1 MTRGKDWMDLKK
13 RSIYLRFLYAVSF
26 SGFLLLCSAFYYS
39 WWSRIPEQIRLHEG
53 SVQHLEF
60 HVPAQAKIYPAGTE
74 NEPVK
79 EVLET
84 QHVIAAKSSVYL
96 DEPVT
101 FVAGENVSQY
111 VMELKLFGILPFK
124 EVNIQV
130 IQDEMIIPAGLPI
143 GIYVKTEGVLVLG
156 TGEFTGIGGQSE
168 KPSEGILRPGDY
180 ILKTDGMEVT
190 GKKGFMSA
198 VSQSEGA
205 EMILTIRRGEDV
217 FDVKVEPKQ
226 TQTGE
231 YKIGVWI
238 RENAQGVGTLTYLR
252 GDGSFGAL
260 GHGINDIDT
269 STLMSVKSG
278 SLYETEIV
286 GIRKGENG
294 TPGELTG
301 IIDYN
306 PEHRIGSIEENTVKG
321 IFGNGSGQ
329 LMEEATEPPVGI
341 GLKQEIHTGEAE
353 IICSITGEPEHY
365 KVMIDEVH
373 LEKEDVNRGIVVR
386 ITDEKLLD
394 LTGGIVQGMSGS
406 PILQDG
412 RLIGAVTH
420 VFVSDPTKGYGIFI
434 ENMLEH

>member
-1 MTRGKDWMDLKK
+1 MTRGKDWMDLKR
-13 RSIYLRFLYAVSF
+13 RSIYLRYLYAVSLC
-26 SGFLLLCSAFYYS
+26 GFLLLCGAFYYS
-39 WWSRIPEQIRLHEG
+39 WWSRIPEQIRIHEG
-53 SVQHLEF
+53 SVQNLEF
-60 HVPAQAKIYPAGTE
+60 HVPAQGQIYPAAAKA
-74 NEPVK
+74 EPVR

-84 QHVIAAKSSVYL
+84 RHVITTRSSVYL

-101 FVAGENVSQY
+101 FVAGENRSQY
-111 VMELKLFGILPFK
+111 VMELKLFGIFPFK
-124 EVNIQV
+124 EVDIQV

-143 GIYVKTEGVLVLG
+143 GIYVKMEGVLVLG
-156 TGEFTGIGGQSE
+156 TGEFTGMGGKTE

-180 ILKTDGMEVT
+180 ILKTDGREVT
-190 GKKGFMSA
+190 GKKEFMSA
-198 VSQSEGA
+198 VSESGGE
-205 EMILTIRRGEDV
+205 EMILNVRRGEDI
-217 FDVKVEPKQ
+217 FDVRVVPKQ
-226 TQTGE
+226 TQSGE

-238 RENAQGVGTLTYLR
+238 RENAQGVGTLTYLQ
-252 GDGSFGAL
+252 GDGRFGAL

-306 PEHRIGSIEENTVKG
+306 PKNRIGSIEENTTKG
-321 IFGNGSGQ
+321 IFGNGCAE
-329 LMEEATEPPVGI
+329 LLETAAEPPVGI
-341 GLKQEIHTGEAE
+341 GLKQEIHPGEAE
-353 IICSITGEPEHY
+353 IICSITGKPEHY
-365 KVMIDEVH
+365 QVMIEEVH
-373 LEKEDVNRGIVVR
+373 LERDDVNRGIVVR

-420 VFVSDPTKGYGIFI
+420 VFVNNPTKGYGIFI
-434 ENMLEH
+434 ETMLEH